1 MHESL
6 RSRFQHLPKLL
17 GYEHDSPYGL
27 SVKGPSN
34 RANLNTLE
42 CELKRSELVSPL
54 RPSFIML
61 TAILSFSS
69 VYLAIPVI
77 SINHHYLE
85 KDELD
90 LLCSRD

>member
-1 MHESL
+1 
-6 RSRFQHLPKLL
+6 
-17 GYEHDSPYGL
+17 
-27 SVKGPSN
+27 
-34 RANLNTLE
+34 
-42 CELKRSELVSPL
+42 
-54 RPSFIML
+54 ML